1 MNISTLDETDK
12 GILNLLQKDAH
23 LTIDQLAKQ
32 LKKSKTPIFQRMKRL
47 KELGYIKAFV
57 ALLAQEK
64 INPLFIAFPHIHLT
78 SHTEA
83 VLRQFQ
89 DQVTQFPEVLECYH
103 LTGNVDFMLKI
114 VLPDMHAYNNFLRE
128 KLASLPNIGNVH
140 SYLVLSQAKHDT
152 AFPL

>member
-1 MNISTLDETDK
+1 MNISALDETDK

-47 KELGYIKAFV
+47 KELGFIKAFV
-57 ALLAQEK
+57 ALLDQEK
-64 INPLFIAFPHIHLT
+64 ISPLFIAFPHIHLT
-78 SHTEA
+78 SHTES

-89 DQVTQFPEVLECYH
+89 EQVTQFPEVLECYH

-114 VLPDMHAYNNFLRE
+114 VLPDMHAYNHFLRE
-128 KLASLPNIGNVH
+128 KLASLPNIGNVN

-152 AFPL
+152 AFVL